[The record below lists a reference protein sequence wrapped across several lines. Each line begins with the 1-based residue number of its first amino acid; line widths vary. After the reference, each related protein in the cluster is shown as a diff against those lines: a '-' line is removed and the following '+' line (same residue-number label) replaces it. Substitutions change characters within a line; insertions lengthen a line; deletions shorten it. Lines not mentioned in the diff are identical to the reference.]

1 MEIGDV
7 QGVANPMDK
16 VVPGLQVVGGDKGAG
31 VPLKSVH
38 IRAKLMDLSSEVIV
52 MQEYENDSGKAI
64 EAKYVFPLGDNACV
78 CGFEAFINGKH
89 IVGEVKEK
97 EKAHREYRE
106 AIQEGHGA
114 YLMDEEVVMIFHFI
128 VKCTFDKIDT
138 T

>member
-7 QGVANPMDK
+7 QGISNPMDK
-16 VVPGLQVVGGDKGAG
+16 VVPGLQVVGGDTSG

-38 IRAKLMDLSSEVIV
+38 IRVKLMDLSSEVIV
-52 MQEYENDSGKAI
+52 MQEYENESLRAI
-64 EAKYVFPLGDNACV
+64 EAKYVFPLDENACV

-106 AIQEGHGA
+106 AIKEGHGA
-114 YLMDEEVVMIFHFI
+114 YLMDEEVS
-128 VKCTFDKIDT
+128 
-138 T
+138 